1 MSEQNT
7 AKKIS
12 FVIPCYRSQGT
23 IEIVVN
29 EIRETVAKHN
39 AMLDPSTPL
48 RSAQDDTALN
58 MAAQQRQNDKMSSRA
73 TSRDLFDYEIVL
85 VNDCSPDGV
94 WNVIKS
100 LAAADPKIKGIC
112 LAKNFGQHCALMAG
126 YGAATGDYIVSLDDD
141 GQTPASETFKLVVK
155 LEEGFDVVYGYYK
168 HCKQHLFRRLG
179 SWTNKK
185 MAETI
190 IGQPRTLQTTSF
202 FIMRKF
208 IAEEITHYNHPFAYI
223 SGLIFRA
230 TKSLGNVEVEHRK
243 RLEGES
249 GYTIAGLLKLWINGF
264 TAFSVKP
271 LRAATFIGFL
281 CAIIGLAAGL
291 FVVYE
296 KLLNPAVPVGYT
308 SLLASMLFIGGM
320 IMLLLG
326 LIGEYVGRI
335 YISINQ
341 SPQYVIRE
349 RV

>member
-23 IEIVVN
+23 IEAVVN
-29 EIRETVAKHN
+29 EIRETVATRN
-39 AMLDPSTPL
+39 ESS
-48 RSAQDDTALN
+48 R
-58 MAAQQRQNDKMSSRA
+58 AANMSSRA
-73 TSRDLFDYEIVL
+73 ANMSSRAKSRDLFDYEIIL
-85 VNDCSPDGV
+85 VNDSSPDKV
-94 WNVIKS
+94 WDVIKN

-126 YGAATGDYIVSLDDD
+126 YGAATGDYVVSLDDD
-141 GQTPASETFKLVVK
+141 GQTPASETFKLVDK
-155 LEEGFDVVYGYYK
+155 LEEGFDVVYGYYEHK
-168 HCKQHLFRRLG
+168 KEHLFRRFG

-185 MAETI
+185 MAEAI
-190 IGQPRTLQTTSF
+190 IGQPKTLQTTSF
-202 FIMRKF
+202 FIMKKF
-208 IAEEITHYNHPFAYI
+208 IVDEIVRYPHPFAYI
-223 SGLIFRA
+223 SGLVFRA
-230 TKSLGNVEVEHRK
+230 TKNLGNVEVEHRN

-249 GYTIAGLLKLWINGF
+249 GYTIAGLIRLWINGF

-281 CAIIGLAAGL
+281 CAIVGLVSGG

-296 KLLNPAVPVGYT
+296 KLMRPEIPVGYT
-308 SLLASMLFIGGM
+308 SMLATMLFIGGM
-320 IMLLLG
+320 LMLLLG
-326 LIGEYVGRI
+326 LIGEYIGRI